1 MQTAALLISLHSR
14 RSELAVAKSGPQR
27 DDGLVAER
35 EFLSG
40 ARTWFVDVRSPTR
53 RMAVTVHPDRG
64 IAIISLWQA
73 EKCTATFRM
82 PLHDSPGLI
91 AALAEGL
98 AATNPGPPSADAA
111 PVTRLR
117 RVR

>member
-1 MQTAALLISLHSR
+1 MHSR
-14 RSELAVAKSGPQR
+14 RSELTVAKSGPQR

-35 EFLSG
+35 ELLSG

-64 IAIISLWQA
+64 VAIISLWQG

-82 PLHDSPGLI
+82 PLHDAPRLI
-91 AALAEGL
+91 AALAEGM
-98 AATNPGPPSADAA
+98 AVTNPGPTSADPA
-111 PVTRLR
+111 PVSHLR